1 METSGGASKPVSVAW
16 AFIVLTIVLIVAL
29 FWQLFDVY
37 FVLGGEAVEPT
48 DREHTRYLVTASAC
62 GVSAVAAV
70 VAATRSGRTGA
81 RVMSLLTLV
90 GALVAAA
97 LFAVPTI
104 DLDRDPVPNQLP
116 DNYEP
121 CYSGS
126 NECN

>member
-1 METSGGASKPVSVAW
+1 METSGGASKPVSLAW
-16 AFIVLTIVLIVAL
+16 AFIVVTLVLIVAL
-29 FWQLFDVY
+29 FWQLLDVY

-70 VAATRSGRTGA
+70 IAATKGGRAGT
-81 RVMSLLTLV
+81 RVMSLITFV
-90 GALVAAA
+90 AALVAAT

-104 DLDRDPVPNQLP
+104 DLHRDPAPNRLP

>member
-1 METSGGASKPVSVAW
+1 MT
-16 AFIVLTIVLIVAL
+16 FVLIVAL
-29 FWQLFDVY
+29 FWQSLDVY
-37 FVLGGEAVEPT
+37 FVLGGEAMEPT

-70 VAATRSGRTGA
+70 VAATRNGGA
-81 RVMSLLTLV
+81 GALVMSLFTLV

-104 DLDRDPVPNQLP
+104 DLHRDPVPNQLP
-116 DNYEP
+116 NNYEP